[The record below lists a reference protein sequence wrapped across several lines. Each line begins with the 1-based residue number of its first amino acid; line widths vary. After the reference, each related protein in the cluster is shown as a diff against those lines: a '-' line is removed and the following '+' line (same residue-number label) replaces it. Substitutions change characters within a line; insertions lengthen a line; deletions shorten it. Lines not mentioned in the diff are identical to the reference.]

1 MRHVVSCRRGA
12 VVALLSL
19 TPIFPAAAQHAW
31 IGVCPDSAAVAVDS
45 AVWHVPVLWNA
56 SASHRLMVRAA
67 APAAAPGT
75 SATVAARGCVG
86 RSLPVDAHE
95 VRWAGRLDAAAL
107 RGIEL
112 IGSFDAGVSLVAS
125 EVAPRPTTPTAA
137 TRSTPG
143 FAEWPLATVR
153 AFGSEERAR
162 IHWED
167 GALVL
172 SCAAGERPA
181 GVIVRADFHASPGT
195 HVLVEYVAT
204 AAMEIGVLDAQ
215 REAAE
220 SPLTLGRLDARVHH
234 GWLALPET
242 QLDRRTWQAVSIN
255 CPATAAEMSVQ
266 RLVVREAPRPAL
278 RSTWFW
284 APAAWRSKAQDI
296 FAMQARL
303 ALHVV
308 YVGLDVDH
316 LTPADA
322 DAFAQFVRSAN
333 ERGLAVWVVL
343 GDPGD
348 ARADGRATLERRL
361 RALGAAQHEAP
372 PAERIAGI
380 QLDIEPYLQSGVESA
395 PASWMPEYVRTVAAA
410 RRAWSGALDLVV
422 PYWWSGL
429 PEWTQLDAALALAP
443 TVSLTVMNY
452 RTSPVE
458 LRAAGTWFVDWGT
471 RTHHA
476 VQLALEGRPVAD
488 QLLRRYTPAD
498 SGVLWEVP
506 LGAQSVLVL
515 MAHAAPNPAG
525 RAFALQFERPVRG
538 SETSFDGDW
547 EALLSAA
554 AALSAD
560 LSRWPAFA
568 GIAVHGLDE
577 VSAVHIPWCLS
588 CGRERR

>member
-19 TPIFPAAAQHAW
+19 TPILPAAAQHAW

-86 RSLPVDAHE
+86 RSLPVDARE

-137 TRSTPG
+137 ARSTPG

-153 AFGSEERAR
+153 AFGSEERASIR
-162 IHWED
+162 WEN

-172 SCAAGERPA
+172 SCAAGTRPA
-181 GVIVRADFHASPGT
+181 GAIVRADFHASPGT

-204 AAMEIGVLDAQ
+204 AAMEIGALDAQ
-215 REAAE
+215 RAAAE
-220 SPLTLGRLDARVHH
+220 SPLTLGRLDARRRHE
-234 GWLALPET
+234 WLALPAP
-242 QLDRRTWQAVSIN
+242 QLDRRTWQAVSIS
-255 CPATAAEMSVQ
+255 CPAATAELSVQ

-284 APAAWRSKAQDI
+284 APEAWRSKAQDI

-316 LTPADA
+316 LTPA
-322 DAFAQFVRSAN
+322 
-333 ERGLAVWVVL
+333 
-343 GDPGD
+343 
-348 ARADGRATLERRL
+348 
-361 RALGAAQHEAP
+361 
-372 PAERIAGI
+372 
-380 QLDIEPYLQSGVESA
+380 
-395 PASWMPEYVRTVAAA
+395 
-410 RRAWSGALDLVV
+410 
-422 PYWWSGL
+422 
-429 PEWTQLDAALALAP
+429 
-443 TVSLTVMNY
+443 
-452 RTSPVE
+452 
-458 LRAAGTWFVDWGT
+458 
-471 RTHHA
+471 
-476 VQLALEGRPVAD
+476 
-488 QLLRRYTPAD
+488 
-498 SGVLWEVP
+498 
-506 LGAQSVLVL
+506 
-515 MAHAAPNPAG
+515 
-525 RAFALQFERPVRG
+525 
-538 SETSFDGDW
+538 
-547 EALLSAA
+547 
-554 AALSAD
+554 
-560 LSRWPAFA
+560 
-568 GIAVHGLDE
+568 
-577 VSAVHIPWCLS
+577 
-588 CGRERR
+588 